1 MKNAKSISY
10 FKTLLR
16 TIQLAFNAAP
26 FDISISVVIDF
37 ISGFAPTITLLLTKY
52 IVDDLSRIVSS
63 GSFVVNSSA
72 SNRIYLLLTIMLLIN
87 IFSDALSPFGN
98 ILFPNIE
105 DKIQGHTKHSLMK
118 KVSGFKDILIFESPE
133 TLNLLKL
140 AELGIRNLRE
150 FTYILL
156 VVLGSLLRFVPAV
169 FVSISIAWW
178 IPIIIF
184 FTSIPKLIIEPKY
197 RILSWS
203 VEENQAEPIRQ
214 LDIYYNIILSENFAK
229 EVRILSIQPIILEKW
244 AELYKTTY
252 EKMYRLRLKGGFL
265 TLVSSCFEGLGLAI
279 PYFVIVSGVISRNHT
294 IGDLVLFS
302 GLILQVRGGLNGSI
316 ESFNHLLSNL
326 LGIRPVFQFLD
337 LKPSLNDEDY
347 AHESNRYLDNDAG
360 LSIENVDFSYPGSA
374 HLVLKDISLR
384 VAPGQ
389 MIVIVGENG
398 SGKSTLAKLICRF
411 YDPQSGNIVWNGQN
425 IKSLPIDG
433 LRSKMSVVFQDF
445 ARFPASVRENIGWA
459 NLAKLNDDIFIKS
472 LLLKVK
478 LFRFFDQNHEGLDTL
493 LTKLFDGG
501 TDLSGGQW
509 QRIAIARALTRMGTT
524 ELLILDEPTASID
537 PENEHDIYALIREM
551 ATHCTTIVISHR
563 LGMAR
568 FADRVVVLND
578 GKIIEEGTHEA
589 LMLQSGKYSE
599 MFNKQMSQYV

>member
-1 MKNAKSISY
+1 MRTVKSIGY
-10 FKTLLR
+10 FNTLLR
-16 TIQLAFNAAP
+16 AIKLAFKAAP
-26 FDISISVVIDF
+26 IDISISIGMDF
-37 ISGFAPTITLLLTKY
+37 VSGFAPTITLLLTKY
-52 IVDDLSRIVSS
+52 IVDDLSKIAAS
-63 GSFVVNSSA
+63 GPLVVNGLESS
-72 SNRIYLLLTIMLLIN
+72 RVYLLLLIMLAVTIL
-87 IFSDALSPFGN
+87 SDALSPFGN

-105 DKIQGHTKHSLMK
+105 DKIQGHTKHSLME

-140 AELGIRNLRE
+140 AELGIRNFRE
-150 FTYILL
+150 FIYILFT
-156 VVLGSLLRFVPAV
+156 VLGSLLRFIPAV

-178 IPIIIF
+178 IPIVIF
-184 FTSIPKLIIEPKY
+184 LTSIPKLIIEPKY

-203 VEENQAEPIRQ
+203 VEENQAESIRQ
-214 LDIYYNIILSENFAK
+214 LDIYYNILLSETFAK

-252 EKMYRLRLKGGFL
+252 EKMYRLRLKGGFF
-265 TLVSSCFEGLGLAI
+265 TFISSCFEGLGLAV
-279 PYFVIVSGVISRNHT
+279 PYFIIVSGVMSRNYT
-294 IGDLVLFS
+294 IGDLVLFT
-302 GLILQVRGGLNGSI
+302 GLILQVRGGLDGSI
-316 ESFNHLLSNL
+316 GALNHLLSNL
-326 LGIRPVFQFLD
+326 LAIRPIFQFLD
-337 LKPSLNDEDY
+337 LKSILNNEDF
-347 AHESNRYLDNDAG
+347 AHALEHYSENDAG
-360 LSIENVDFSYPGSA
+360 LLIKNVDFSYPGST
-374 HLVLKDISLR
+374 HLVLKAISLK
-384 VAPGQ
+384 VKPGQ
-389 MIVIVGENG
+389 LIVIVGENG

-411 YDPQSGNIVWNGQN
+411 YDPQSGSIVWNGQN
-425 IKSLPIDG
+425 IKSLPVDD
-433 LRSKMSVVFQDF
+433 LRAKMAVVFQDF

-459 NLAKLNDDIFIKS
+459 NLAKLNDDVFIKS

-478 LFRFFDQNHEGLDTL
+478 LFRFFNQNHEGMDTL

-509 QRIAIARALTRMGTT
+509 QRIAIARALSRIDTT

-551 ATHCTTIVISHR
+551 SKHCTTIVISHR

-589 LMLQSGKYSE
+589 LMLQAGKYSE